1 MPNACLA
8 LRKKNH
14 REETK
19 GIMQTNIGLFLAK
32 RAMLEP
38 HKVGLIFEGRELT
51 YQALNERANRAA
63 NAFLKLGVKPGER
76 VGVLMTNSPEFLEC
90 FFGLAKIGAIVVPLN
105 WRLAPPELAFI
116 ANNAGVSA
124 LAYGAEHAPTVAAL
138 RGSISAK
145 TFVAV
150 GDAPAGDYSYAA
162 LTADASAQEPTTIGA
177 GDDPLVIM
185 FTAGTTGTP
194 KGATLTHNNLFYDS
208 CTVAMSADWRWNDRV
223 LVALPL
229 FHIGALIYVVI
240 NVHVGAITVLMK
252 AFDPSGFL
260 KTLQDHKVNS
270 FLAVPAM
277 LNFMLQVPTLKDFD
291 LSSVRWALCG
301 TAPVPV
307 PLIQAWAQRGIA
319 IQQVY
324 GLTEC
329 SGGAAV
335 LSSER
340 ALEKVGS
347 TGLPMFHTDIR
358 VVDLE
363 GNDTPPDQV
372 GEIIIRGP
380 HVMREY
386 WQNPQATA
394 DAVREGWLY
403 TGDLGKL
410 DAEGYLYIVERKR
423 DMIISGGE
431 NIYPAEVENVLVSMP
446 QIAEVAVIG
455 IPDADWGE
463 AVCAVARL
471 KESQSLTL
479 EQMVVH
485 CTGKLAKYKIPKQLV
500 LSEQPLPRNPTGKML
515 KRALREKVSGGG

>member
-1 MPNACLA
+1 
-8 LRKKNH
+8 
-14 REETK
+14 
-19 GIMQTNIGLFLAK
+19 MQTNIGLFLAK
-32 RAMLEP
+32 RARLEP
-38 HKVGLIFEGRELT
+38 HKVGVIFEGREIT
-51 YQALNERANRAA
+51 YQEWNERANRAA
-63 NAFLKLGVKPGER
+63 NAFVGLGIQPGDR
-76 VGVLMTNSPEFLEC
+76 VGVLLMNTPEFLEC
-90 FFGLAKIGAIVVPLN
+90 FFGLAKIGAMVVPLN

-116 ANNAGVSA
+116 ANDAGIRA
-124 LAYGAEHAPTVAAL
+124 LVYGAEYASAVAAL
-138 RGSISAK
+138 RGSISAA
-145 TFVAV
+145 TYVAV

-162 LTADASAQEPTTIGA
+162 LTADASAQEPPTVGA
-177 GDDPLVIM
+177 ADDPLVIM

-208 CTVAMSADWRWNDRV
+208 CTVAMSTDWRWNDRV

-240 NVHVGAITVLMK
+240 NIHIGATTVLMK
-252 AFDPSGFL
+252 AFDPMGFL

-291 LSSVRWALCG
+291 LSAVRWALCG

-358 VVDLE
+358 VVNLD
-363 GNDTPPDQV
+363 GNDTQPEEI

-394 DAVREGWLY
+394 ATVREGWLY

-423 DMIISGGE
+423 DLIISGGE
-431 NIYPAEVENVLVSMP
+431 NIYPAEVENVLVAMP

-471 KESQSLTL
+471 KEGQTLTL
-479 EQMVVH
+479 EEVVAH
-485 CTGKLAKYKIPKQLV
+485 CIGKLGKYKIPKQLI
-500 LSEQPLPRNPTGKML
+500 LSAQPLPRNPTGKML
-515 KRALREKVSGGG
+515 KRALREKVASGG